1 MPLSHE
7 EALAWV
13 EEALRASSQAS
24 RPKRLAEKPMVG
36 CLAFLIGLGT
46 LLLGCSILVATISGF
61 RRPLRQLGLSTPAG
75 TASILIAAGAFMAW
89 LITKSGRVATHAL
102 EPPTEVAT
110 VRTCWNCDK
119 GVPAEATTCPHC
131 EKPQP

>member
-13 EEALRASSQAS
+13 DEALAESLKRS
-24 RPKRLAEKPMVG
+24 RPKRPAEKPMLG
-36 CLAFLIGLGT
+36 CLAFLIGIGT
-46 LLLGCSILVATISGF
+46 FLLGCSILVATVSGF

-75 TASILIAAGAFMAW
+75 TASILIAGGAFMVW
-89 LITKSGRVATHAL
+89 LSTKSGRVATHAL

-110 VRTCWNCDK
+110 MRTCWNCDK
-119 GVPAEATTCPHC
+119 EIPAGATTCPHC